1 MKRNDRAIK
10 KTINYQLKLS
20 GEMSNAIFIIFKRL
34 YFDIKMNQKDQSTF
48 NSLGKVVCQNLVQVN
63 YMRFIGINEDL
74 PSNKLSEKYPLNVDT
89 ELRGFLKSCGMS
101 ADDKE
106 IEFMLHLVENYSD
119 KENQLTLEQLY
130 DIW

>member
-48 NSLGKVVCQNLVQVN
+48 NSLGKVVCQKNSGQKSRTSVPKFLEKCQVSN
-63 YMRFIGINEDL
+63 TGYPKRRSRK
-74 PSNKLSEKYPLNVDT
+74 SNK
-89 ELRGFLKSCGMS
+89 
-101 ADDKE
+101 
-106 IEFMLHLVENYSD
+106 
-119 KENQLTLEQLY
+119 
-130 DIW
+130 